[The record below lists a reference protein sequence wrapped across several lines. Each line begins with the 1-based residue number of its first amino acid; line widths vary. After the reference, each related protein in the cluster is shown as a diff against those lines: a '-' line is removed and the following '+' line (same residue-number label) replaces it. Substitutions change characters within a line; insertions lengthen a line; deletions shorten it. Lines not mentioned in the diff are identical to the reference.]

1 MTPLELPPE
10 SDTISPASANPADIS
25 MDDDFVFDDD
35 ETGDAAP
42 PTERCWKLLI
52 VDDEPDVHAIT
63 KVVLADLQYD
73 GSRLEILSAYSRNEA
88 ERYLIQHPDFAL
100 VLLDVVM
107 EETDSGL
114 RLVRYVREE
123 LNNALMRIVLRTGQP
138 GYAPER
144 EVVIRYDINDYKEK
158 TELTTQKLF
167 TTVLAS
173 LRSYQHLARLEH
185 QRAGLE
191 RIVSANRALAGRQ
204 KLLEFSTDAL
214 VFLAVL
220 IGARGGLMFKLAGNE
235 FEVFARSGEAPDTS
249 AVADLARN
257 HTGEKATRVGELV
270 LIPIPSRTGIPV
282 FACLGGMHTL
292 PEGDATLAGLLAE
305 GIGAGLDTVLL
316 LGRLQDAQKA
326 MVYALA
332 RMAEFR
338 DADTG
343 RHVRRVEHLVHALAL
358 HLRVHD
364 DFACLRDDDYL
375 EQLTLA
381 SILHDVGKVGVP
393 DAVLNK
399 PGALDHA
406 ERGLMHDH
414 AAIGA
419 EILEEAARM
428 VPGMSYI
435 SLAAEIAANHHEC
448 ADGTGYPNHKT
459 IDRIP
464 LSARIV
470 GVADVYDALVSKRP
484 YKDGWPKAEAIAW
497 LRQMAG
503 QRFDPRVV
511 EALAAVVQDGL
522 ELTAPSPPQ

>member
-1 MTPLELPPE
+1 MKTPETHPE
-10 SDTISPASANPADIS
+10 TGALQSASVPD
-25 MDDDFVFDDD
+25 DDDFLFEED
-35 ETGDAAP
+35 EP
-42 PTERCWKLLI
+42 VEIRHLPQRVWKLLV

-63 KVVLADLQYD
+63 KVVLADLRYD
-73 GSRLEILSAYSRNEA
+73 GSRLEILSAYSRAEA
-88 ERYLIQHPDFAL
+88 EHALSQHSDLAL

-114 RLVRYVREE
+114 RLVRYLREE
-123 LNNALMRIVLRTGQP
+123 LNNALIRIVLRTGQP

-144 EVVIRYDINDYKEK
+144 DVVIRYDINDYKEK

-167 TTVLAS
+167 TTVIAS

-185 QRAGLE
+185 QRLGLE
-191 RIVSANRALAGRQ
+191 RIVTANRALARRLSLADYGSGA
-204 KLLEFSTDAL
+204 LAYLAAL
-214 VFLAVL
+214 V
-220 IGARGGLMFKLAGNE
+220 GARSGLMFKCSGE
-235 FEVFARSGEAPDTS
+235 VFEVLAKLPEAPDSST
-249 AVADLARN
+249 AVALAKSYVDEKLLREGDLL
-257 HTGEKATRVGELV
+257 LV
-270 LIPIPSRTGIPV
+270 HIPSRAGLPV
-282 FACLGGMHTL
+282 FACLGGMHAL
-292 PEGDATLAGLLAE
+292 PQGDATLAGILAE
-305 GIGAGLDTVLL
+305 GVGAGLDTVLL

-343 RHVRRVEHLVHALAL
+343 RHVRRVEQLVHAMAIR
-358 HLRVHD
+358 LREQE
-364 DFACLRDDDYL
+364 DFARLRDNDYL

-399 PGALDHA
+399 PGALDND
-406 ERGLMHDH
+406 ERVLMHGH

-419 EILEEAARM
+419 EILDEAARM

-435 SLAAEIAANHHEC
+435 SLAAEIAANHHES
-448 ADGTGYPNHKT
+448 ADGTGYPKHKT
-459 IDRIP
+459 LDRIP

-484 YKDGWPKAEAIAW
+484 YKEGWPKDKAIAW
-497 LRQMAG
+497 LREMSG
-503 QRFDPRVV
+503 KRFDARVV
-511 EALAAVVQDGL
+511 EALAAVVQEGPAADQ
-522 ELTAPSPPQ
+522 TSPPET